1 MGNSSNKDV
10 HGSAGAHLDSPHTPP
25 ASLLTPTVLG
35 THPPLSS
42 TPAQQGET
50 APKAA
55 KVTHQGGPTHA
66 RDASQSAAHEWAV
79 ISPAGTESDS
89 GGVVDCGEAHLV
101 CPVTALTQSALL
113 PVLASTAEDSGLDQS
128 AGERGRVGEGCGN
141 RDTPTSETLL
151 EQYRMTLGLSHGQD
165 GPLSTADLVRCVLA
179 ERDKLAD
186 EVQYLKE
193 VMKTERGEWL
203 QFQADLQV
211 AVAVAD
217 RLRVEAEEELGS
229 LRGAHRDAEQQ
240 LALARRRQEDTDA
253 ELESLRIQYQ
263 EACNRLSSLA
273 RESPETGAQ
282 EESAVPGRWRGGE
295 CTTETDGPGSESQ
308 GTDRGRVL
316 LKVTKREEVAVGGKG
331 VAEEYL
337 RSVAAESKR
346 KEESRA
352 GREPRKMGAATERSR
367 SLSRLPLSSDSPFAI
382 NGNSQPVA
390 TTMGPLSKNQHTGQ
404 GKRVEQ
410 VLEQQASWTGAG
422 TGKQEVTAN
431 HQNTIPS
438 DLPLT
443 AGTKVKQQD
452 GLSML
457 LRRHGGSKRNSLLR
471 WCQSR
476 TLGYKNIDITNF
488 SSSWA
493 DGMAL
498 CAVFHTY
505 LPSHIPYHS
514 LNPESKR
521 ENLDLAFRTGESVGI
536 QASLTV
542 EEMLKVGGPDWQGVL
557 GYVESIYRHF
567 EM

>member
-1 MGNSSNKDV
+1 M
-10 HGSAGAHLDSPHTPP
+10 AIHLQAPIWTP
-25 ASLLTPTVLG
+25 LTPLLHHHSLPLALG
-35 THPPLSS
+35 CTHLRAPLQHS
-42 TPAQQGET
+42 
-50 APKAA
+50 
-55 KVTHQGGPTHA
+55 
-66 RDASQSAAHEWAV
+66 R
-79 ISPAGTESDS
+79 
-89 GGVVDCGEAHLV
+89 
-101 CPVTALTQSALL
+101 
-113 PVLASTAEDSGLDQS
+113 
-128 AGERGRVGEGCGN
+128 
-141 RDTPTSETLL
+141 
-151 EQYRMTLGLSHGQD
+151 
-165 GPLSTADLVRCVLA
+165 
-179 ERDKLAD
+179 
-186 EVQYLKE
+186 
-193 VMKTERGEWL
+193 TERGEWQ

-217 RLRVEAEEELGS
+217 RLRVEAEEELGT

-240 LALARRRQEDTDA
+240 LSLARRRQEETDA
-253 ELESLRIQYQ
+253 ELESLRTRYQ
-263 EACNRLSSLA
+263 EACHRLSSLA
-273 RESPETGAQ
+273 RETPEAGVQ
-282 EESAVPGRWRGGE
+282 GESAVPGRWRGGE
-295 CTTETDGPGSESQ
+295 CATETDGPRSEDQ
-308 GTDRGRVL
+308 GADGGRVL
-316 LKVTKREEVAVGGKG
+316 SKVTKREEVAAGGKG

-337 RSVAAESKR
+337 RSVAAESRR
-346 KEESRA
+346 KEENRA
-352 GREPRKMGAATERSR
+352 GREPRRMGMATERSR
-367 SLSRLPLSSDSPFAI
+367 SLSRLPLSSDSPVAI

-390 TTMGPLSKNQHTGQ
+390 TTMRPLSKNQHTGQ

-422 TGKQEVTAN
+422 TGKQEVTGN
-431 HQNTIPS
+431 HQNANPG
-438 DLPLT
+438 DPPLT
-443 AGTKVKQQD
+443 AGTKVRQQD

-536 QASLTV
+536 PASLTV